1 MSHRAETSL
10 AIYENTVSQYLLMF
24 LVLKTLRKLRST
36 DNLFNLI
43 NNTFKRIDSNH
54 HS

>member
-1 MSHRAETSL
+1 MSHRAETSQ
-10 AIYENTVSQYLLMF
+10 AIDENTVSQYLLMV

-36 DNLFNLI
+36 DNPFNLI
-43 NNTFKRIDSNH
+43 KNTFKRIDSNH